1 MVSKKIISIVAS
13 TMMFCFMVCASV
25 TGVKADDSEVKVVD
39 GSYLTSADSSTGYT
53 PKSDERGKHLMDGEC
68 SITKAGTKRIYTYGA
83 TTANHTVDTVAVIVY
98 VDQYSEKDDE
108 WYQIDAFSKK
118 VENDYYVAASKSI
131 QVDRG
136 YYYRVHAEHFVRMGE
151 EPVEETYSYTNGI
164 LVPYASF
171 SHTNGR
177 RCSPWAGLTAAARW
191 FARILTNQ
199 ILIDKSES
207 LVP

>member
-1 MVSKKIISIVAS
+1 MRKFFKSQLFTYQRTITKKGEDSSMISKKIMSIVAS

-53 PKSDERGKHLMDGEC
+53 PKSNERGEHLMDGEC

-83 TTANHTVDTVAVIVY
+83 TTANHTVDKVAVIVY

-136 YYYRVHAEHFVRMGE
+136 YYYRVHASHIVCMAGS
-151 EPVEETYSYTNGI
+151 PDEETYSYTDGI
-164 LVPYASF
+164 LVP
-171 SHTNGR
+171 
-177 RCSPWAGLTAAARW
+177 
-191 FARILTNQ
+191 
-199 ILIDKSES
+199 
-207 LVP
+207 